1 MRTQTLL
8 LAAVTVLAAGTLPG
22 CGIARQLTTQT
33 RTVAYTASLPPMPA
47 NTMGHTQFSI
57 SDEVRTTYSK
67 YHGGVDW
74 SRLAYQ
80 VQNGSAVQPA
90 TLKLYSSLDSSLT
103 ASQLDQQATLFE
115 TLTLPPS
122 ATQSI
127 SLTQAPKNEPLRSFL
142 ASALSQHDVTTLY
155 VYGVTSSSDP
165 TAMISVQSFT
175 VQVQVHGSYF

>member
-1 MRTQTLL
+1 
-8 LAAVTVLAAGTLPG
+8 
-22 CGIARQLTTQT
+22 
-33 RTVAYTASLPPMPA
+33 MPA

-90 TLKLYSSLDSSLT
+90 TLKLYCSLDGSLT

-115 TLTLPPS
+115 TLTIPPS
-122 ATQSI
+122 ATQ
-127 SLTQAPKNEPLRSFL
+127 T
-142 ASALSQHDVTTLY
+142 
-155 VYGVTSSSDP
+155 VTSRRRPRMSRCARSWP
-165 TAMISVQSFT
+165 APSPSTM
-175 VQVQVHGSYF
+175 